1 MYASLDLHKKYAQAV
16 VMNEKGAVLKE
27 ERIESDPLLLERF
40 SNSLEDSTNVVIE
53 SSSTWY
59 WVYEILAKKHHVVL
73 ANPARTKAIAQ
84 AKIKTDK
91 IYALTLANLLR
102 GGYIAESYIPPKKVM
117 ELRELVR
124 YRASLVKMRANLKNR
139 IHARL
144 LMNNIKMEAKGH
156 FSKRYIDELRT
167 KINDPKV
174 QGYLNILSSIE
185 EGNT

>member
-1 MYASLDLHKKYAQAV
+1 MRKELSSKERGLKVILSFWRDSRIVSKIAPMWSLNLHPP
-16 VMNEKGAVLKE
+16 G
-27 ERIESDPLLLERF
+27 
-40 SNSLEDSTNVVIE
+40 TG
-53 SSSTWY
+53 
-59 WVYEILAKKHHVVL
+59 VYEILAKKHHVVL

-91 IYALTLANLLR
+91 IDALTLANLLR

-139 IHARL
+139 IHAHL
-144 LMNNIKMEAKGH
+144 LMNNIKMEAKGR